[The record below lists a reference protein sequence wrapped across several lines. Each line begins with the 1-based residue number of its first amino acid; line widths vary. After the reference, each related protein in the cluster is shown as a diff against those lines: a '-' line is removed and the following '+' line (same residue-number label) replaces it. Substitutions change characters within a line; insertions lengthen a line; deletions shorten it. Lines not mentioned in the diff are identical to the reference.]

1 MKIVIFFDDTKTFQI
16 YNLPKIID
24 GNYWVTY
31 QDEDGNKKNFLN
43 VYAYNNQWVYE
54 DDHKQIVILPFR
66 YYKVK
71 ETFFYTIPLYDE
83 SLKLYSVQGLDTLSF
98 GKSKGDIQADCFGE
112 ATITLNKKGNRWLI
126 QCDKANFRMYIN
138 QKIVTGKLLEP
149 TDSIFLN
156 GMTLY
161 VLAEYLIFNNPQ
173 NIVHIENSKIV
184 LKEIP
189 SIEETTETLD
199 DKSIYEKKD
208 YFYRSPRFRN
218 VIEEVQIKI
227 DSPPASPVKEEMP
240 FLLQMGGML
249 TMGMS
254 SMVTLFVSVSGLAS
268 GERDFM
274 SVLPSLVIGV
284 SMLVGMLLIPTLS
297 RRYQKKKSLEQEKLR
312 QEKYLEY
319 LAAKK
324 KEIHQVIEDQ
334 QTRLNDNSVSLETCE
349 DIILHRRR
357 NLWERKI
364 EHDDF
369 LSVHIGIGEIPAK
382 IKISF
387 PEEHFSLEDDNLKNE
402 LFKMA
407 DEPRNLKNVPINV
420 SFVEKNICAILGNI
434 QLIPSFL
441 NSILLQFITF
451 HSYEDVKFVLLTSE
465 ATSSKWEDMK
475 EIPYLWNNDRTMRY
489 YGETKEDK
497 FAILN
502 TLFEVYKNR
511 RYADEDYSK
520 ESGNDYRSFLPY
532 YVIITD
538 DFESIRDSDF
548 VRAVMKNKTNFGF
561 SFLIITH
568 RLMGLPNEC
577 NSFINV
583 DANQSGMIENE
594 LSSDKQLVFQAEFLN
609 KPLTDCYRMISN
621 IPIPLASAKG
631 RLPDTISF
639 LEMYNVGRVEQLNAL
654 NRWNTNH
661 PYDTLEAPVG
671 VDSNGSLFMLD
682 LHEKAHGPHGLVAGM
697 TGSGKSEFIITYILS
712 MAVNYHPDMVSFVL
726 IDYKGGGLAGAFYN
740 PDTGVRLPHLA
751 GTITNLDTV
760 EIKRSLASIES
771 ELKRRQRLFNEARQ
785 QTNESTMNIYKYQK
799 LYQEGVVKE
808 PIPHLFIISDE
819 FAELKSQQPEFMAQL
834 ISTARIGRSLGVH
847 LILATQK
854 PSGVVDAQIW
864 SNSKFRVC
872 LKVQD
877 RSDSMDMIKV
887 PDAAALTDVGRFY
900 LQVGYNEFFALGQ
913 SAWCGA
919 PYYEMDERKSKVNS
933 SLDYINNVGK
943 VLKSIEQED
952 VSKKLQYKG
961 EELPAILKYLSDLA
975 DKLHLKPST
984 LWLPSI
990 PEVIYVDNLASKY
1003 HYEVKPYVLD
1013 EIVGEYDSPS
1023 TQSQGLLTLPIS
1035 AEGNVLIYG
1044 SAGSGKENFLTTFL
1058 YTAMAHHSSLEVN
1071 FYILDFGAETLNI
1084 FARAPHVGD
1093 VILSDQDDKIVNLFK
1108 MLNQMID
1115 DRKKKFMQ
1123 FGGNYNSYILKSEEK
1138 LPNVVVIINNYDNF
1152 KELYPDYDEELVSI
1166 TREASKFG
1174 IYFIL
1179 SVVGSNSVRLKLQQ
1193 NFKQLLTLQ
1202 MNNVDDYNTVLGNVR
1217 KMTPSKKFGRGLIRL
1232 NGNIYEFQ
1240 TAYALEKDNLSSL
1253 LSDFV
1258 DRLIEN
1264 EKTKALK
1271 VPVLPDHVYY
1281 KNLGVLSTLRQVV
1294 VGVEK
1299 NSLDVATYNY
1309 ESRPIHVITGLELEK
1324 MLPFLKGMMESFS
1337 SIHNQLL
1344 FVLDGEKL
1352 FAKTDVKTN
1361 YFYQKNF
1368 DKVLKSASEYI
1379 LKLDEDYQKYKDDER
1394 VKSYTH
1400 LTLFIIGV
1408 DSFLSQINASL
1419 QSFEEMIEK
1428 GSALDKISVI
1438 LVDAADVIKK
1448 HDFDSWYK
1456 RFNSNSQGIWV
1467 GYGLTDQYV
1476 IKLSRTPKFCYEE
1489 ISNKFG
1495 YVVRNGIPI
1504 QIKLLEGE
1512 DNHE

>member
-31 QDEDGNKKNFLN
+31 KDEDGNERNFLN
-43 VYAYNNQWVYE
+43 VYAHDDQWVYE

-66 YYKVK
+66 YYKVR
-71 ETFFYTIPLYDE
+71 ESFFYTIPLYDE
-83 SLKLYSVQGLDTLSF
+83 SLNLYSIQGVDTVSF
-98 GKSKGDIQADCFGE
+98 GKNKGDVQADCFGE
-112 ATITLNKKGNRWLI
+112 ATVTLNKKGSSWLI

-138 QKIVTGKLLEP
+138 QKIATGKLLEP

-161 VLAEYLIFNNPQ
+161 VLADYLIFNNPQ
-173 NIVHIENSKIV
+173 NIVHIKNDKIV

-189 SIEETTETLD
+189 FIEETTETLD

-218 VIEEVQIKI
+218 VIDEVQIKI
-227 DSPPASPVKEEMP
+227 DSPPASPVKEELP
-240 FLLQMGGML
+240 ILLQMGGML
-249 TMGMS
+249 AMGMS
-254 SMVTLFVSVSGLAS
+254 SMVTLIVSVSGLAS

-274 SVLPSLVIGV
+274 STLPSLVIGV
-284 SMLVGMLLIPTLS
+284 SMLIGMLLIPTLS
-297 RRYQKKKSLEQEKLR
+297 RRYQKKKTLEQEKLR

-324 KEIHQVIEDQ
+324 KEIHQVMEDQ

-382 IKISF
+382 IRINF

-407 DEPRNLKNVPINV
+407 GEPRNLKNVPINV
-420 SFVEKNICAILGNI
+420 SFVEKNICAILGNA
-434 QLIPSFL
+434 QLIPAFL
-441 NSILLQFITF
+441 NTILLQFITF
-451 HSYEDVKFVLLTSE
+451 HSYEDVKFVLLTSQ

-475 EIPYLWNNDRTMRY
+475 EIPYLWNNNRTVRY
-489 YGETKEDK
+489 YGETKEEK

-502 TLFEVYKNR
+502 NLLEVYKSR

-520 ESGNDYRSFLPY
+520 ESRNDYRSFLPY

-538 DFESIRDSDF
+538 DFESIRDSAF
-548 VRAVMKNKTNFGF
+548 VQTVMKSKTNFGF

-609 KPLTDCYRMISN
+609 KSLTNCYRMISN
-621 IPIPLASAKG
+621 IPIPLTSAKG
-631 RLPDTISF
+631 KLPDTISF
-639 LEMYNVGRVEQLNAL
+639 LEMYNVGKVEQLNAL

-785 QTNESTMNIYKYQK
+785 QTNESTINIYKYQK

-919 PYYEMDERKSKVNS
+919 PYYEMDERKVKVNS

-952 VSKKLQYKG
+952 AFKKLQYKG
-961 EELPAILKYLSDLA
+961 EELPSILKYLSDLA

-1003 HYEVKPYVLD
+1003 YYEVKPYVLD

-1035 AEGNVLIYG
+1035 TEGNVLVYG

-1058 YTAMAHHSSLEVN
+1058 YAAMAHHSSLEVN

-1093 VILSDQDDKIVNLFK
+1093 VILSDQNDKIINLFK

-1123 FGGNYNSYILKSEEK
+1123 YGGNYNSYILKSEEK

-1152 KELYPDYDEELVSI
+1152 KELYPDFDEELVSI

-1174 IYFIL
+1174 IYFVL

-1202 MNNVDDYNTVLGNVR
+1202 MNNADDYNTVLGNVR

-1240 TAYALEKDNLSSL
+1240 TAYALEKDNLSTL

-1258 DRLIEN
+1258 DGLVEKEN
-1264 EKTKALK
+1264 TKALK
-1271 VPVLPDHVYY
+1271 VPVLPEHVYY
-1281 KNLGVLSTLRQVV
+1281 KDLGVSSTLKQMV

-1299 NSLDVATYNY
+1299 VSLDVATYNY
-1309 ESRPIHVITGLELEK
+1309 ESKPLHVITGLELEK
-1324 MLPFLKGMMESFS
+1324 MVTFIKGFMESYA
-1337 SIHNQLL
+1337 SIKNQLF
-1344 FVLDGEKL
+1344 FVFDGEKL
-1352 FAKTDVKTN
+1352 LSKNDVKTS

-1379 LKLDEDYQKYKDDER
+1379 EKLDEDYQQYKDDER

-1400 LTLFIIGV
+1400 LTLLIVGV
-1408 DSFLSQINASL
+1408 DSFLSQIKDSL
-1419 QSFEEMIEK
+1419 QIFEEMIDK

-1456 RFNSNSQGIWV
+1456 RFSSNSQGIWV
-1467 GYGLTDQYV
+1467 GYGITDQYV
-1476 IKLSRTPKFCYEE
+1476 VKLSRTPKFCYEE

-1495 YVVRNGIPI
+1495 YVVRNGIPV

-1512 DNHE
+1512 DKNE